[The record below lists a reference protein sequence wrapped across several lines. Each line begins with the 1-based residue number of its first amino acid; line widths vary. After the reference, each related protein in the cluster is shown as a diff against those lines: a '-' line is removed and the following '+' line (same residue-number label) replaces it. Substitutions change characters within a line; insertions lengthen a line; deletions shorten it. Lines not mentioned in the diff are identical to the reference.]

1 MTASG
6 GEKPEHHIVD
16 VRPEFVLLGFLLEK
30 PAHGYE
36 LYKRFHEN
44 LAGLWR
50 ISESQ
55 MYATLKRLEERYMV
69 AGAPL
74 EKGSAASRRVLMPT
88 DAGRALFEA
97 WIKEPSVCSPRVL
110 RLEFLSRLYFARRLA
125 PDTVTRLFDG
135 QRTAVVESLERLLA
149 NRLGSAGGFEVTELA
164 LDFSEGQLRSALEWL
179 DTKVRPVLID

>member
-1 MTASG
+1 MNTPRG
-6 GEKPEHHIVD
+6 RKLEHHVAEL
-16 VRPEFVLLGFLLEK
+16 RPEFVLLGFLLEK

-36 LYKRFHEN
+36 LYKRFNES

-55 MYATLKRLEERYMV
+55 MYATLRRLEERNLV

-88 DAGRALFEA
+88 DAGRTLFEA
-97 WIKEPSVCSPRVL
+97 WLREPSVCSPRVL
-110 RLEFLSRLYFARRLA
+110 RLEFLSRLYFARQLA
-125 PDTVTRLFDG
+125 PDTVTRLFDS
-135 QRTAVVESLERLLA
+135 QHAAVVESLERLLE

-164 LDFSEGQLRSALEWL
+164 LAFSEGQLRSALEWL
-179 DTKVRPVLID
+179 DTKVRPVLFG